1 MPHHCWVSG
10 LFCNVSLNALYDDLR
25 HRNIPVCTDILE
37 ELFCL
42 RRDPELRG
50 GCHIDIPMVVGGIST
65 YKFEDLQVYHV
76 IRGVLI
82 TMVGMEYFEIYMCIQ
97 GSNKKFP
104 FCSLYFLLRI

>member
-1 MPHHCWVSG
+1 MPHQCWVSG

-50 GCHIDIPMVVGGIST
+50 GCHIDIPMVVGGISI
-65 YKFEDLQVYHV
+65 YKSFGVQIWIQVYHQKIDDV
-76 IRGVLI
+76 
-82 TMVGMEYFEIYMCIQ
+82 
-97 GSNKKFP
+97 
-104 FCSLYFLLRI
+104 